1 MIRQAPEVA
10 GDGRPSSVSG
20 AVLPAHLLA
29 IPVRLGDTRRRI
41 LFVASHLFA
50 RQGYAATSTRQIAD
64 LVGIRQPSLFHH
76 FESKA
81 AIARELL
88 DYDLDACLPLV
99 EALAAE
105 DGPAADRLYRH
116 LRHDVAH
123 LAGAPYNLGGLYMTE
138 VTEQPGFETYRR
150 RHERLH
156 RAQERIIDDGQQ
168 RGEFIGLPARFVRE
182 AITGILLRTAQ
193 VYGGSR
199 EPAPPGFAD
208 DVASLVLR
216 SLLVDP
222 SRLDELRSGVRDLG
236 ERVAAPA

>member
-1 MIRQAPEVA
+1 MIRRPAEVA
-10 GDGRPSSVSG
+10 VDGHVSSASG
-20 AVLPAHLLA
+20 AVLPAQLLTIQA
-29 IPVRLGDTRRRI
+29 QLSDTRQRI

-50 RQGYAATSTRQIAD
+50 RQGYAATATRQIAD
-64 LVGIRQPSLFHH
+64 LVGVRQPSLFHH

-88 DYDLDACLPLV
+88 DYDLDVCLPLV
-99 EALAAE
+99 ESLADE

-138 VTEQPGFETYRR
+138 VTEHSGFASYQRK
-150 RHERLH
+150 HARLH
-156 RAQERIIDDGQQ
+156 RAQERIICDGQR
-168 RGEFIGLPARFVRE
+168 RGEFIRLPALFVRE

-193 VYGGSR
+193 VYGGRR
-199 EPAPPGFAD
+199 EPMPPGFVD

-222 SRLDELRSGVRDLG
+222 SRLDELRSGVHG
-236 ERVAAPA
+236 FAERVPSPA